1 MHTHAGRRLAACSM
15 NRVQAIMY
23 DLAYQPNTA
32 VLCVESLRRIQSIH
46 HCVCVN
52 TAPVECVHLLVI

>member
-23 DLAYQPNTA
+23 DIAYNQLQLCSVLRASGGSTA
-32 VLCVESLRRIQSIH
+32 FTTVLV
-46 HCVCVN
+46 
-52 TAPVECVHLLVI
+52 